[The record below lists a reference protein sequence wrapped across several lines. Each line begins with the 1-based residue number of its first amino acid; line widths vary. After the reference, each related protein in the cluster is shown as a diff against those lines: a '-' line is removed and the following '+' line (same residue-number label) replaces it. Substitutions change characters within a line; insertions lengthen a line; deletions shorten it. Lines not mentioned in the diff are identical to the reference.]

1 MEFQPINTQEEF
13 DARIADRLKRE
24 RDKFADYDALKANA
38 AESGKRI
45 SELEAKEKELT
56 GRIRQYE
63 TDSAKTRIGLAAGLP
78 HEMISRLSGTTEE
91 EIKTDAEALAK
102 LLKPRQLQPLYQPE
116 NNGGGSGK
124 DAALLATLQKLRNR

>member
-13 DARIADRLKRE
+13 DTRIADRLKRE
-24 RDKFADYDALKANA
+24 RDKFADYDAIKASA

-78 HEMISRLSGTTEE
+78 YEMISRLSGETEE

-124 DAALLATLQKLRNR
+124 DAALLTTLKKLRNQ

>member
-24 RDKFADYDALKANA
+24 RDKFADYDAIKASA

-78 HEMISRLSGTTEE
+78 YEMVSRLSGETEE

-124 DAALLATLQKLRNR
+124 DAALLGALKKLRNQ